1 MQYKLKHETLAK
13 KYNPNIMKI
22 GNVFATKEGGKD
34 L

>member
-13 KYNPNIMKI
+13 ICNRNIMKI
-22 GNVFATKEGGKD
+22 GNVFAIKEGGKD